1 MENKTLFR
9 DMIPYRAGIVRITP
23 LDSNSNPLYD
33 KSYTTARDFLTSTQ
47 RSTSYSYE
55 TFHTSNGDACDYI
68 TQRRENIT
76 LTTQIYDP
84 RFDAL
89 ISGKELVGTE
99 MLSIRDIQISL
110 PAGFTSY
117 IFNDTLAYPAASS
130 DGEIYLEIRDAAGNK
145 YNRVY
150 TSPSE
155 YQYRYNQDTYRL
167 EFSRESYARAFS
179 CVYYIKNQNQEAYA
193 SISTLKNKLFM
204 IEAFGEMQSASNG
217 IKQVCYTCVKRATV
231 SSDITGITR
240 QKSID
245 NKITYSFSS
254 APVKRGE
261 SPCIEMI
268 EPIEHNYDYS
278 SVTPTLSGSG
288 VLYYENQTVIT
299 LNDDGILVIECN
311 PKLNDSG
318 ILYFS

>member
-23 LDSNSNPLYD
+23 LDSNFEPIYD
-33 KSYTTARDFLTSTQ
+33 KAYTTARDFLTSTQ

-89 ISGKELVGTE
+89 VSGKELVGTE
-99 MLSIRDIQISL
+99 MLSIRDIEISI
-110 PAGFTSY
+110 PAGSTSY

-130 DGEIYLEIRDAAGNK
+130 DGKVYLEIRDANGNK
-145 YNRVY
+145 YDRVY

-155 YQYRYNQDTYRL
+155 YQYRYNQSTYSL
-167 EFSRESYARAFS
+167 EFSPQNCARVFS

-193 SISTLKNKLFM
+193 SITTLKNKLFM

-217 IKQVCYTCVKRATV
+217 IKQVCYTCIKRATV

-268 EPIEHNYDYS
+268 EPVEHNY
-278 SVTPTLSGSG
+278 VFCQLLPILSDLGI
-288 VLYYENQTVIT
+288 LYYENENVIT
-299 LNDDGILVIECN
+299 LDDNGILLVEYTPN
-311 PKLNDSG
+311 LDDSG
-318 ILYFS
+318 ILRFS